1 MPSTIPVQ
9 DHLSYSGTDLQDYP
23 RIFLQLASGGPDDT
37 PDVRGTDSRTP
48 YREGQTYGPRREDR
62 LVIMLEGWVAGRGAT
77 EMLQRA
83 DTARARQELHDLF
96 DPIGGPDTLHVETED
111 GVEWEIEAY
120 PEVIVWQA
128 PNQGIPTHRTVSVR
142 LIAID
147 PPHWEATGS

>member
-23 RIFLQLASGGPDDT
+23 RIFLQIVSGGPDDT
-37 PDVRGTDSRTP
+37 PEVRGTDSRTP
-48 YREGQTYGPRREDR
+48 YLEGQTYGPRREDK
-62 LVIMLEGWVAGRGAT
+62 LAIMLEGWVAGQGVGETA
-77 EMLQRA
+77 QRA
-83 DTARARQELHDLF
+83 DTAQARHELRSLF
-96 DPIGGPDTLHVETED
+96 SPTAGPDTLHIETED

-128 PNQGIPTHRTVSVR
+128 ANEGIPTHREVSIR

-147 PPHWEATGS
+147 PPHWTGTAS